1 MSEQIKP
8 IERMSSYHRMRRE
21 RQERNAQVA
30 AYLRSAAL
38 VLSNSLGVYVRYF
51 GKLAR
56 RAAHELYLQN
66 ATRTLQQF
74 DDRILADIG
83 VRRGEIEHAVRR
95 GRLRRETVANR
106 ILPKPRHAA

>member
-1 MSEQIKP
+1 MSGQIKP
-8 IERMSSYHRMRRE
+8 IERMSSYRLIRWA
-21 RQERNAQVA
+21 RQERNALMA

-38 VLSNSLGVYVRYF
+38 FFSKSLGVYVRYF

-56 RAAHELYLQN
+56 RMAHEMYVRN

-83 VRRGEIEHAVRR
+83 MRRREIEHAVRK
-95 GRLRRETVANR
+95 GRLTRNTVANR
-106 ILPKPRHAA
+106 IQHKPRHAA

>member
-1 MSEQIKP
+1 MSEQIKS

-30 AYLRSAAL
+30 AYLRRAAL
-38 VLSNSLGVYVRYF
+38 FLLNLPGVYVRYF
-51 GKLAR
+51 GKLACR
-56 RAAHELYLQN
+56 LAHEVYVRN

-83 VRRGEIEHAVRR
+83 VRRGEIEHAVRK
-95 GRLRRETVANR
+95 GRLTRSTVANR
-106 ILPKPRHAA
+106 IQHKPRHAA

>member
-56 RAAHELYLQN
+56 RLAHEVYLRN

-83 VRRGEIEHAVRR
+83 VRRGEIEHAVRK
-95 GRLRRETVANR
+95 GRLPRSKVANR
-106 ILPKPRHAA
+106 IQHKPRHAA

>member
-8 IERMSSYHRMRRE
+8 IHRMSSYQLVRWS

-30 AYLRSAAL
+30 AYLRSSAFF
-38 VLSNSLGVYVRYF
+38 LSSSLGVYVRYL

-56 RAAHELYLQN
+56 RLAHEVYVRN

-83 VRRGEIEHAVRR
+83 MRRGEIEHAVRR
-95 GRLRRETVANR
+95 GRLTRKTVANR
-106 ILPKPRHAA
+106 IQPKPRHAA